1 MKVTKEGIAKHISD
15 AMNDHEPPMTIAQL
29 AQKTGIGITKLKMIA
44 GDTVDANGKKRK
56 LNYDELF
63 TVADALDITLYQLLS
78 GNDDANHVV
87 CEELGLSNNTVNV
100 LKKQFQYFPHNEM
113 AKLFDLIAKY
123 PELVSYLFQYLTV
136 DYRKPKVLLG
146 EDEYKEAM
154 TYKTGFSE
162 LHTTPPET
170 WDKVLLLSVESVLST
185 VKEKILKERTKENG

>member
-1 MKVTKEGIAKHISD
+1 MIA
-15 AMNDHEPPMTIAQL
+15 TIGQRIEEIRKDKGLSQIEL
-29 AQKTGIGITKLKMIA
+29 AESVGITRSLLSMIEI
-44 GDTVDANGKKRK
+44 DKR
-56 LNYDELF
+56 LPP
-63 TVADALDITLYQLLS
+63 LDILNRLAEKLS
-78 GNDDANHVV
+78 VSPYYLFAGIEEENCLV
-87 CEELGLSNNTVNV
+87 CEQTGLSNNTVNV

-185 VKEKILKERTKENG
+185 VKEKIMKERTKENG